1 MKKVGILYHPLND
14 SAHSWAEEINSS
26 LSSTGIVT
34 WVCSAW
40 EEKRARSLLNGTE
53 LILSIGGDGT
63 ILRAAQVVMS
73 TGVPITGI
81 NLGNLG
87 FMTELA
93 IDDLKFPLHELLQG
107 NGWLDQRAAL
117 EATAPPVKESE
128 SPRTFYALNDVVLAR
143 GAIVRMV
150 TIATSVDDETF
161 TNYRADGL
169 IIATATGSTGYSL
182 AAGGPIL
189 NPQAREMLLTPILPH
204 LSRPQSLVLPESSTI
219 TLTLKSANQATM
231 SIDGHINLPVSTGE
245 TITVKRSAHTIN
257 FLRAYPE
264 NSFYTKLEQKLRGKR
279 IR

>member
-14 SAHSWAEEINSS
+14 SARLRAEHLNLS
-26 LSSTGIVT
+26 LPADGIAT

-63 ILRAAQVVMS
+63 ILRAAQVVIG
-73 TGVPITGI
+73 TDIPVTGI

-87 FMTELA
+87 FMTELKT
-93 IDDLKFPLHELLQG
+93 DELTTRLPELLQG
-107 NGWLDQRAAL
+107 KGWLDQRAVL
-117 EATAPPVKESE
+117 EAVIPQEKEAPRIVC
-128 SPRTFYALNDVVLAR
+128 ALNDVVLAR

-150 TIATSVDDETF
+150 TIETSVDGEPF

-189 NPQAREMLLTPILPH
+189 HPQATEILMTPILPH
-204 LSRPQSLVLPESSTI
+204 LSRSQSLVLPESSAI
-219 TLTLKSANQATM
+219 SLTLKSTNQATL
-231 SIDGHINLPVSTGE
+231 SVDGHINLPISSGE
-245 TITVKRSAHTIN
+245 IITVKRSTHTIN
-257 FLRAYPE
+257 FWRALPK
-264 NSFYTKLEQKLRGKR
+264 NSYYVKLEQKLKGKHT
-279 IR
+279 